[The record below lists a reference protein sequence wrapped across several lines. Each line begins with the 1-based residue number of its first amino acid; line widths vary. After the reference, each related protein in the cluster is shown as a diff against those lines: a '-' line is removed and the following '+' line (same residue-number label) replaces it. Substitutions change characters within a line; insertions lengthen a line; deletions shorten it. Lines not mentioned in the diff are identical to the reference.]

1 MPITLPPISRRS
13 FLTTTIAAGTAL
25 SVRSVFADN
34 QKNDANRFALLA
46 DTHVAADR
54 EFVSRGVNV
63 AEHLKATIGQIVADE
78 KSPAGVIV
86 AGDCA
91 YKSGE
96 AGDYKTLVG
105 MVSPLSEAGVPV
117 HFALGNHDHRE
128 RFWEAMP
135 PKAGQDK
142 LVESKHLTIVETAS
156 ARFFLLDSLDRTD
169 VTPGLLGESQQ
180 TWLAGQLEQRADK
193 PAIVVVHHNP
203 DTRPRTS
210 GLTDTTALME
220 VLKPAKHV
228 KALMYGHTHNWAVHE
243 DEGVQLINL
252 PPVAYVFNKTR
263 PSGWVDMRL
272 EDNGAKLKLHSL
284 DPTHAEHGQEIE
296 LAWRR

>member
-13 FLTTTIAAGTAL
+13 FLATTVAAGTAL
-25 SVRSVFADN
+25 SVRTVFADA
-34 QKNDANRFALLA
+34 QSEGANRFALMA

-54 EFVSRGVNV
+54 KFVARGVNV
-63 AEHLKATIGQIVADE
+63 AEHFKTATEQVLALDE
-78 KSPAGVIV
+78 PPAGVLV

-96 AGDYKTLVG
+96 AGDYATLVELVAPYG
-105 MVSPLSEAGVPV
+105 KAGVPV

-128 RFWEAMP
+128 HFWKVMP
-135 PKAGQDK
+135 PEEGQNK
-142 LVESKHLTIVETAS
+142 LVEGKHLTIVESPRAK
-156 ARFFLLDSLDRTD
+156 FFLLDSLNKTD
-169 VTPGLLGESQQ
+169 VTPGLLGESQRA
-180 TWLAGQLEQRADK
+180 WLAEQLKRHADK

-203 DTRPRTS
+203 DTRPKTS
-210 GLTDTTALME
+210 GLTDTAALMD

-228 KALMYGHTHNWAVHE
+228 KALVYGHTHNWAVREE
-243 DEGVQLINL
+243 DGLHLINL

-272 EDNGAKLKLHSL
+272 EEDGALLKLHSL
-284 DPTHAEHGQEIE
+284 DAKHAEHGKGVE
-296 LAWRR
+296 LTWR